1 MLIIYIAQYIPPQ
14 MKHTITSVYIITH
27 NLNTHYIFQLLTSQ
41 YLGTLQTSSNMFSQ
55 SMSAS
60 APNYEQVYPTAADNK
75 GTVAGGSLK
84 KGLDRL
90 TRVLERRVD
99 RQIMTAQIRAYD
111 NSEHDSNKVRY
122 T

>member
-1 MLIIYIAQYIPPQ
+1 
-14 MKHTITSVYIITH
+14 
-27 NLNTHYIFQLLTSQ
+27 
-41 YLGTLQTSSNMFSQ
+41 MFSQ
-55 SMSAS
+55 SMSGS
-60 APNYEQVYPTAADNK
+60 APNYEQVYPTEADNK
-75 GTVAGGSLK
+75 GTIAGGSLK

-111 NSEHDSNKVRY
+111 NSEVDSNEIRY